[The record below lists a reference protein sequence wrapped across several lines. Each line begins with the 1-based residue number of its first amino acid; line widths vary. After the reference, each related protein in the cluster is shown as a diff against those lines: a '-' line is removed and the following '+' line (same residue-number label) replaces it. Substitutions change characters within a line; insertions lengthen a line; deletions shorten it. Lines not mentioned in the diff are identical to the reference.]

1 MATTILLSII
11 IVLLCVIIYTL
22 GRINANIVATEQN
35 NQLRYRNPKKQTMAI
50 QTFYL
55 SAPPQSVKEWREEM
69 NMLASMERERIAK
82 QFPWKRKGYRKHIR

>member
-1 MATTILLSII
+1 
-11 IVLLCVIIYTL
+11 
-22 GRINANIVATEQN
+22 
-35 NQLRYRNPKKQTMAI
+35 MAI